1 MWWTKNALQLE
12 SISFLNDRILR
23 ENIYRM
29 EHQAN
34 LLWINSDSSYN
45 IHEEW
50 LQQHFKKNERPQVLI
65 VKSENV
71 LTPEI
76 INKVCFYVVCVLCW
90 KGHKAWMKVL
100 NWFSMNPKSTKSNHS
115 HCFPRKIIKVCLPT
129 VTLIPLVY
137 EDCLF
142 IIFMNFQMYDVYQ
155 EIMSINSYGKTFD
168 DICAT

>member
-1 MWWTKNALQLE
+1 MTE
-12 SISFLNDRILR
+12 LR

-76 INKVCFYVVCVLCW
+76 INKVYLYITCAYAE
-90 KGHKAWMKVL
+90 KA
-100 NWFSMNPKSTKSNHS
+100 
-115 HCFPRKIIKVCLPT
+115 I
-129 VTLIPLVY
+129 
-137 EDCLF
+137 
-142 IIFMNFQMYDVYQ
+142 
-155 EIMSINSYGKTFD
+155 
-168 DICAT
+168 

>member
-1 MWWTKNALQLE
+1 M

-76 INKVCFYVVCVLCW
+76 INKVCFYIACVCAE
-90 KGHKAWMKVL
+90 KA
-100 NWFSMNPKSTKSNHS
+100 
-115 HCFPRKIIKVCLPT
+115 IK
-129 VTLIPLVY
+129 
-137 EDCLF
+137 
-142 IIFMNFQMYDVYQ
+142 
-155 EIMSINSYGKTFD
+155 YG
-168 DICAT
+168 